1 MTASANPNATGAAG
15 TSTRTSTRTTDL
27 YPSGIP
33 RLNHVAMSVPVDLL
47 RGDER
52 AELLEFFRDCFGWEE
67 LVEQG
72 EEGRVAVLTVGHWDQ
87 FVFLHAEQVP
97 MTAVRMD
104 HFGVA
109 VYSME
114 DFDAAWERVAER
126 AAADDRVDTIEP
138 HVDDF
143 DVLKLHAF
151 YVRFRLP
158 LMVEV
163 QYWEFA

>member
-1 MTASANPNATGAAG
+1 MTAASQATAV
-15 TSTRTSTRTTDL
+15 RTSEL

-33 RLNHVAMSVPVDLL
+33 RLNHVAMSVPP
-47 RGDER
+47 
-52 AELLEFFRDCFGWEE
+52 ELLAGAEREELLGFYRQCFGWEE
-67 LVEQG
+67 LVDQG

-87 FVFLHAEQVP
+87 FVFLHAEDAP

-109 VYSME
+109 VHSE
-114 DFDAAWERVAER
+114 DDFDTTWARVAAR
-126 AAADDRVDTIEP
+126 AAGDDRVDVVAP

-143 DVLKLHAF
+143 EVLKLHAF

-163 QYWEFA
+163 QYWQLV